1 MFAPSRA
8 RSSGA
13 SASAFSKPAGMVD
26 DLWVLLQC
34 ARKLYFMM
42 AGRFFCAS
50 LLPKLQRQLHS
61 VQGQQ
66 ALAGTEGR

>member
-1 MFAPSRA
+1 
-8 RSSGA
+8 
-13 SASAFSKPAGMVD
+13 MVD